1 MDLHNLLVFQDLFN
15 DDVFRDIEKTISR
28 ENLNKGAVA
37 AKLINKAE
45 QLGLSGNIIRSYMIY
60 TVAHQSNCVSYAV
73 EKSGGKIGK
82 SLYQAFCHDIE
93 LIEKL
98 LLLKPSLLL
107 DCDLLDDYEPTNI
120 NQSTA
125 FNLLVE
131 NLDKAQTSKD
141 KADVFINY
149 YRTFGSGDM
158 ADYRAFRWDSDEDSL
173 VGIKHFE
180 TMKLQDLIGYE
191 YQKQELLANTKAF
204 VEDKPANNVL
214 LVGARGTGKSSGVK
228 AVVNSFFD
236 KGLRLVQLIVL

>member
-120 NQSTA
+120 NQSKHRLA
-125 FNLLVE
+125 KIRQMFLSIIIEYLAVE
-131 NLDKAQTSKD
+131 IWQIIELS
-141 KADVFINY
+141 
-149 YRTFGSGDM
+149 
-158 ADYRAFRWDSDEDSL
+158 
-173 VGIKHFE
+173 VGIE
-180 TMKLQDLIGYE
+180 M
-191 YQKQELLANTKAF
+191 
-204 VEDKPANNVL
+204 
-214 LVGARGTGKSSGVK
+214 R
-228 AVVNSFFD
+228 
-236 KGLRLVQLIVL
+236 IV